1 MCMLCLFLYMRRQM
15 RCHMFIDRARI
26 FVQSGKGGDG
36 MSSFRRE
43 KFVPKG
49 GPDGGDGGR
58 GGNVILV
65 ADRNVNT
72 LVDFRFRRLFKAK
85 PGGKGAGA
93 NCFGRDAEDLRITV
107 PVGTVV
113 KDEETD
119 TVIADLNHDGQEAVV
134 ARGGRGGRGNW
145 HFRSSANRVPTF
157 AEKGEPSQERWLRLE
172 LKVLAD
178 VGLLGYP
185 SVGKSS
191 ILRKVSAAQP
201 EVAAYHF
208 TTLNPILGVVNLPDH
223 RSFVMADIPGLIE
236 GASEGVGLG
245 HDFLRH
251 VERTKILIH
260 VLDVSGMEGR
270 DPVEDYE
277 KINLE
282 LQKYSARLARKKQ
295 VVAANK
301 MDLLE
306 EDSDKLERLVDYM
319 AQQGVE
325 VYPICA
331 VTGEGMDKLLERVW
345 VLLEEYVEEA
355 EENAEEV
362 VYKAVRKQDFEVK
375 REGNAFVLTGSRI
388 ENLVAMTN
396 FDDDQSLR
404 RFQRIWRYME
414 LDKLLKEHGVQEGN
428 TVRIGE
434 MEFEYHT

>member
-1 MCMLCLFLYMRRQM
+1 
-15 RCHMFIDRARI
+15 MFIDRARI

-36 MSSFRRE
+36 MSSFRHE
-43 KFVPKG
+43 KFVPQG
-49 GPDGGDGGR
+49 GPNGGDGGQ
-58 GGNVILV
+58 GGNVVLV

-85 PGGKGAGA
+85 PGGKGEGS
-93 NCFGRDAEDLRITV
+93 NKYGRNAEDLLITV
-107 PVGTVV
+107 PLGTIV
-113 KDEETD
+113 KDEETGQ
-119 TVIADLNHDGQEAVV
+119 VMADLSRDGQRAIV
-134 ARGGRGGRGNW
+134 AKGGRGGRGNW
-145 HFRSSANRVPTF
+145 HFRTSANRTPTF
-157 AEKGEPSQERWLRLE
+157 AERGEPGEERWLRLE

-223 RSFVMADIPGLIE
+223 RSFVMADIPGLID

-251 VERTKILIH
+251 IERTKILIH
-260 VLDVSGMEGR
+260 VVDVSGIEGR
-270 DPVEDYE
+270 DPIEDYE
-277 KINLE
+277 KINAE
-282 LQKYSARLARKKQ
+282 LAKYSEKLARKRQ

-301 MDLLE
+301 IDLLG
-306 EDSDKLERLVDYM
+306 DSDNLERLMDYM
-319 AQQGVE
+319 TAHGVE

-331 VTGEGMDKLLERVW
+331 MTGEGMDKLLERVW
-345 VLLEEYVEEA
+345 TMLEEYVEEPD
-355 EENAEEV
+355 ETTEEV
-362 VYKAVRKQDFEVK
+362 VYKAQNKPDFEVK
-375 REGNAFVLTGSRI
+375 RDDDGAFVITGARI

-414 LDKLLKEHGVQEGN
+414 LDKLLQEHGIQDGN
-428 TVRIGE
+428 TVRIYS
-434 MEFEYHT
+434 MEFEYHK

>member
-1 MCMLCLFLYMRRQM
+1 
-15 RCHMFIDRARI
+15 MFIDRARI

-36 MSSFRRE
+36 MSSFRHE

-49 GPDGGDGGR
+49 GPNGGDGGQ
-58 GGNVILV
+58 GGNVVLV

-85 PGGKGAGA
+85 PGGKGEGS
-93 NCFGRDAEDLRITV
+93 NKYGRNAEDLLITV
-107 PVGTVV
+107 PLGTIV
-113 KDEETD
+113 KDEETGQ
-119 TVIADLNHDGQEAVV
+119 VIADLSRDGQRAIV
-134 ARGGRGGRGNW
+134 AKGGRGGRGNW
-145 HFRSSANRVPTF
+145 HFRTSANRTPTF
-157 AEKGEPSQERWLRLE
+157 AERGEPGEERWLRLE

-223 RSFVMADIPGLIE
+223 RSFVMADIPGLID

-251 VERTKILIH
+251 IERTKILIH
-260 VLDVSGMEGR
+260 VVDVSGIEGR
-270 DPVEDYE
+270 DPIEDYE
-277 KINLE
+277 KINAE
-282 LQKYSARLARKKQ
+282 LAKYSEKLARKRQ

-301 MDLLE
+301 IDLLG
-306 EDSDKLERLVDYM
+306 DSDNLERLMDYM
-319 AQQGVE
+319 TAHGVE
-325 VYPICA
+325 VYPSCA
-331 VTGEGMDKLLERVW
+331 MTGEGMDKLLERVW
-345 VLLEEYVEEA
+345 TMLEEYVEEPD
-355 EENAEEV
+355 ETTEEV
-362 VYKAVRKQDFEVK
+362 VYKAQNKPDFEVK
-375 REGNAFVLTGSRI
+375 RDDDGAFVITGARI

-414 LDKLLKEHGVQEGN
+414 LDKLLQEHGIQDGN
-428 TVRIGE
+428 TVRIYS
-434 MEFEYHT
+434 MEFEYHK

>member
-1 MCMLCLFLYMRRQM
+1 
-15 RCHMFIDRARI
+15 MFIDRARI

-36 MSSFRRE
+36 MSSFRHE

-49 GPDGGDGGR
+49 GPNGGDGGQ
-58 GGNVILV
+58 GGNVVLV

-85 PGGKGAGA
+85 PGGKGEGS
-93 NCFGRDAEDLRITV
+93 NKYGRNAEDLVITV
-107 PVGTVV
+107 PLGTIV
-113 KDEETD
+113 KDEETGQ
-119 TVIADLNHDGQEAVV
+119 VMADLSRDGQRAIV
-134 ARGGRGGRGNW
+134 AKGGRGGRGNW
-145 HFRSSANRVPTF
+145 HFRTSANRTPTF
-157 AEKGEPSQERWLRLE
+157 AERGEPGEERWLRLE

-223 RSFVMADIPGLIE
+223 RSFVMADIPGLID

-251 VERTKILIH
+251 IERTKILIH
-260 VLDVSGMEGR
+260 VIDVSGIEGR
-270 DPVEDYE
+270 DPIEDYE
-277 KINLE
+277 KINAE
-282 LQKYSARLARKKQ
+282 LAKYSEKLSRKQ
-295 VVAANK
+295 QIVAANK
-301 MDLLE
+301 IDLLG
-306 EDSDKLERLVDYM
+306 DSDNLERLMDYM
-319 AQQGVE
+319 AAHGVE

-331 VTGEGMDKLLERVW
+331 MTGEGMDKFLERVW
-345 VLLEEYVEEA
+345 TMLEEYVEEPD
-355 EENAEEV
+355 ETTEEV
-362 VYKAVRKQDFEVK
+362 VYKAQNKPDFEVK
-375 REGNAFVLTGSRI
+375 RDDDGAFVITGARI

-414 LDKLLKEHGVQEGN
+414 LDKLLQEHGIQDGN
-428 TVRIGE
+428 TVRIYS
-434 MEFEYHT
+434 MEFEYHK

>member
-1 MCMLCLFLYMRRQM
+1 
-15 RCHMFIDRARI
+15 MFIDRARI

-36 MSSFRRE
+36 MSSFRHE

-49 GPDGGDGGR
+49 GPNGGDGGQ
-58 GGNVILV
+58 GGNVVLV

-85 PGGKGAGA
+85 PGGKGEGS
-93 NCFGRDAEDLRITV
+93 NKYGRNAEDLLITV
-107 PVGTVV
+107 PLGTIV
-113 KDEETD
+113 KDEETGQ
-119 TVIADLNHDGQEAVV
+119 VIADLSRDGQRAIV
-134 ARGGRGGRGNW
+134 AKGGRGGRGNW
-145 HFRSSANRVPTF
+145 HFRTSANRTPTF
-157 AEKGEPSQERWLRLE
+157 AERGEPGEERWLRLE

-223 RSFVMADIPGLIE
+223 RSFVMADIPGLID

-251 VERTKILIH
+251 IERTKILIH
-260 VLDVSGMEGR
+260 VVDVSGIEGR
-270 DPVEDYE
+270 DPIEDYE
-277 KINLE
+277 KINAE
-282 LQKYSARLARKKQ
+282 LAKYSEKLARKRQ

-301 MDLLE
+301 IDLLG
-306 EDSDKLERLVDYM
+306 DSDNLERLMDYM
-319 AQQGVE
+319 TAHGVE

-331 VTGEGMDKLLERVW
+331 MTGEGMDKLLERVW
-345 VLLEEYVEEA
+345 TMLEEYVEEPD
-355 EENAEEV
+355 ETTEEV
-362 VYKAVRKQDFEVK
+362 VYKAQNKPDFEVK
-375 REGNAFVLTGSRI
+375 RDDDGAFVITGARI

-414 LDKLLKEHGVQEGN
+414 LDKLLQEHGIQDGN
-428 TVRIGE
+428 TVRIYS
-434 MEFEYHT
+434 MEFEYHK

>member
-1 MCMLCLFLYMRRQM
+1 
-15 RCHMFIDRARI
+15 MFIDRARI

-49 GPDGGDGGR
+49 GPDGGDGGH
-58 GGNVILV
+58 GGNVVLV

-85 PGGKGAGA
+85 PGGKGQGA
-93 NCFGRDAEDLRITV
+93 NCYGRNAEDLLITV
-107 PVGTVV
+107 PLGTIV
-113 KDEETD
+113 KDEESGQI
-119 TVIADLNHDGQEAVV
+119 IADLSHDGQQAVV
-134 ARGGRGGRGNW
+134 AKGGRGGRGNW
-145 HFRSSANRVPTF
+145 HFRSSSNRTPTF
-157 AEKGEPSQERWLRLE
+157 AERGEPGEERWLRLE

-178 VGLLGYP
+178 IGLLGYP

-208 TTLNPILGVVNLPDH
+208 TTLNPILGVVDLSDH

-251 VERTKILIH
+251 IERTKILVH

-270 DPVEDYE
+270 DPIEDYE
-277 KINLE
+277 KINEE
-282 LQKYSARLARKKQ
+282 LRKYSEKLSRKKQ
-295 VVAANK
+295 IIAANK
-301 MDLLE
+301 IDMLG
-306 EDSDKLERLVDYM
+306 DSDNLERLNAYM
-319 AQQGVE
+319 DERGQE

-331 VTGEGMDKLLERVW
+331 MTGEGLEVLLERLW
-345 VLLEEYVEEA
+345 DLLETYVEEP
-355 EENAEEV
+355 EEIAEEV
-362 VYKAVRKQDFEVK
+362 VYKAQDKPDFEVK
-375 REGNAFVLTGSRI
+375 RADDGAFVITGPRI

-414 LDKLLKEHGVQEGN
+414 LDKLLKEKGIHDGN
-428 TVRIGE
+428 TVRICE
-434 MEFEYHT
+434 MEFEYHE

>member
-1 MCMLCLFLYMRRQM
+1 
-15 RCHMFIDRARI
+15 MFIDRARI

-36 MSSFRRE
+36 MSSFRHE

-49 GPDGGDGGR
+49 GPNGGDGGQ
-58 GGNVILV
+58 GGNVVLV

-85 PGGKGAGA
+85 PGGKGEGS
-93 NCFGRDAEDLRITV
+93 NKYGRNAEDLVITV
-107 PVGTVV
+107 PLGTIV
-113 KDEETD
+113 KDEETGQ
-119 TVIADLNHDGQEAVV
+119 VMADLSRDGQRAIV
-134 ARGGRGGRGNW
+134 AKGGRGGRGNW
-145 HFRSSANRVPTF
+145 HFRTSANRTPTF
-157 AEKGEPSQERWLRLE
+157 AERGEPGEERWLRLE

-208 TTLNPILGVVNLPDH
+208 TTLNPILGVVNLLDH
-223 RSFVMADIPGLIE
+223 RSFVMADIPGLID

-251 VERTKILIH
+251 IERTKILIH
-260 VLDVSGMEGR
+260 VIDVSGIEGR
-270 DPVEDYE
+270 DPIEDYE
-277 KINLE
+277 KINAE
-282 LQKYSARLARKKQ
+282 LAKYSEKLSRKQ
-295 VVAANK
+295 QIVAANK
-301 MDLLE
+301 IDLLG
-306 EDSDKLERLVDYM
+306 DSDNLERLMDYM
-319 AQQGVE
+319 AAHGVE

-331 VTGEGMDKLLERVW
+331 MTGEGMDKLLERVW
-345 VLLEEYVEEA
+345 TMLEEYVEEPD
-355 EENAEEV
+355 ETTEEV
-362 VYKAVRKQDFEVK
+362 VYKAQNKPDFEVK
-375 REGNAFVLTGSRI
+375 RDDDGAFVITGARI

-414 LDKLLKEHGVQEGN
+414 LDKLLQEHGIQDGN
-428 TVRIGE
+428 TVRIYS
-434 MEFEYHT
+434 MEFEYHK

>member
-1 MCMLCLFLYMRRQM
+1 
-15 RCHMFIDRARI
+15 MFIDRARI

-36 MSSFRRE
+36 MSSFRHE

-49 GPDGGDGGR
+49 GPNGGDGGQ
-58 GGNVILV
+58 GGNVVLV

-85 PGGKGAGA
+85 PGGKGEGS
-93 NCFGRDAEDLRITV
+93 NKYGRNAEDLVITV
-107 PVGTVV
+107 PLGTIV
-113 KDEETD
+113 KDEETGQ
-119 TVIADLNHDGQEAVV
+119 VMADLSRDGQRAIV
-134 ARGGRGGRGNW
+134 AKGGRGGRGNW
-145 HFRSSANRVPTF
+145 HFRTSANRTPTF
-157 AEKGEPSQERWLRLE
+157 AERGEPGEERWLRLE

-191 ILRKVSAAQP
+191 ILRKVSAGQP

-223 RSFVMADIPGLIE
+223 RSFVMADIPGLID

-251 VERTKILIH
+251 IERTKILIH
-260 VLDVSGMEGR
+260 VIDVSGIEGR
-270 DPVEDYE
+270 DPIEDYE
-277 KINLE
+277 KINAE
-282 LQKYSARLARKKQ
+282 LAKYSEKLSRKQ
-295 VVAANK
+295 QIVAANK
-301 MDLLE
+301 IDLLG
-306 EDSDKLERLVDYM
+306 DSDNLERLMDYM
-319 AQQGVE
+319 AAHGVE

-331 VTGEGMDKLLERVW
+331 MTGEGMDKLLERVW
-345 VLLEEYVEEA
+345 TMLEEYVEEPD
-355 EENAEEV
+355 ETTEEV
-362 VYKAVRKQDFEVK
+362 VYKAQNKPDFEVK
-375 REGNAFVLTGSRI
+375 RDDDGAFVITGARI

-414 LDKLLKEHGVQEGN
+414 LDKLLQEHGIQDGN
-428 TVRIGE
+428 TVRIYS
-434 MEFEYHT
+434 MEFEYHK

>member
-1 MCMLCLFLYMRRQM
+1 
-15 RCHMFIDRARI
+15 MFIDRARI

-49 GPDGGDGGR
+49 GPDGGDGGH
-58 GGNVILV
+58 GGNVVLV

-85 PGGKGAGA
+85 PGGKGQGA
-93 NCFGRDAEDLRITV
+93 NCYGRNAEDLLITV
-107 PVGTVV
+107 PLGTIV
-113 KDEETD
+113 KDEESGQI
-119 TVIADLNHDGQEAVV
+119 IADLSHDGQQAVV
-134 ARGGRGGRGNW
+134 AKGGRGGRGNW
-145 HFRSSANRVPTF
+145 HFRSSSNRTPTF
-157 AEKGEPSQERWLRLE
+157 AERGEPGEERWLRLE

-178 VGLLGYP
+178 IGLLGYP

-208 TTLNPILGVVNLPDH
+208 TTLNPILGVVDLSDH

-251 VERTKILIH
+251 IERTKILVH

-270 DPVEDYE
+270 DPIEDYE
-277 KINLE
+277 KINEE
-282 LQKYSARLARKKQ
+282 LRKYSEKLSRKKQ
-295 VVAANK
+295 IIAANK
-301 MDLLE
+301 IDMLG
-306 EDSDKLERLVDYM
+306 DSDNLERLKAYM
-319 AQQGVE
+319 DERGQE

-331 VTGEGMDKLLERVW
+331 MTGEGLELLLERLW
-345 VLLEEYVEEA
+345 DLLETYVEEP
-355 EENAEEV
+355 EEIAEEV
-362 VYKAVRKQDFEVK
+362 VYKAQDKPDFEVK
-375 REGNAFVLTGSRI
+375 RADDGAFVITGPRI

-414 LDKLLKEHGVQEGN
+414 LDKLLKEKGICDGN
-428 TVRIGE
+428 TVRICE
-434 MEFEYHT
+434 MEFEYHE

>member
-1 MCMLCLFLYMRRQM
+1 
-15 RCHMFIDRARI
+15 MFIDRARI

-36 MSSFRRE
+36 MSSFRHE

-49 GPDGGDGGR
+49 GPNGGDGGQ
-58 GGNVILV
+58 GGNVVLV

-85 PGGKGAGA
+85 PGGKGEGS
-93 NCFGRDAEDLRITV
+93 NKYGRNAEDLVITV
-107 PVGTVV
+107 PLGTIV
-113 KDEETD
+113 KDEETGQ
-119 TVIADLNHDGQEAVV
+119 VMADLSRDGQRAIV
-134 ARGGRGGRGNW
+134 AKGGRGGRGNW
-145 HFRSSANRVPTF
+145 HFRTSANRTPTF
-157 AEKGEPSQERWLRLE
+157 AERGEPGEERWLRLE

-223 RSFVMADIPGLIE
+223 RSFVMADIPGLID

-251 VERTKILIH
+251 IERTKILIH
-260 VLDVSGMEGR
+260 VIDVSGIEGR
-270 DPVEDYE
+270 DPIEDYE
-277 KINLE
+277 KINAE
-282 LQKYSARLARKKQ
+282 LAKYSEKLSRKQ
-295 VVAANK
+295 QIVAANK
-301 MDLLE
+301 IDLLG
-306 EDSDKLERLVDYM
+306 DSDNLERLMDYM
-319 AQQGVE
+319 AAHGIE

-331 VTGEGMDKLLERVW
+331 MTGEGMDKLLERVW
-345 VLLEEYVEEA
+345 TMLEEYVEEPD
-355 EENAEEV
+355 ETTEEV
-362 VYKAVRKQDFEVK
+362 VYKAQNKPDFEVK
-375 REGNAFVLTGSRI
+375 RDDDGAFVITGARI

-414 LDKLLKEHGVQEGN
+414 LDKLLQEHGIQDGN
-428 TVRIGE
+428 TVRIYS
-434 MEFEYHT
+434 MEFEYHK

>member
-1 MCMLCLFLYMRRQM
+1 
-15 RCHMFIDRARI
+15 MFIDRARI

-36 MSSFRRE
+36 MSSFRHE

-49 GPDGGDGGR
+49 GPNGGDGGQ
-58 GGNVILV
+58 GGNVVLV

-85 PGGKGAGA
+85 PGGKGEGS
-93 NCFGRDAEDLRITV
+93 NKYGRNAEDLVITV
-107 PVGTVV
+107 PLGTIV
-113 KDEETD
+113 KDEETGQ
-119 TVIADLNHDGQEAVV
+119 VMADLSRDGQRAIV
-134 ARGGRGGRGNW
+134 AKGGRGGRGNW
-145 HFRSSANRVPTF
+145 HFRTSANRTPTF
-157 AEKGEPSQERWLRLE
+157 AERGEPGEERWLRLE

-208 TTLNPILGVVNLPDH
+208 TTINPILCVVNLPDH
-223 RSFVMADIPGLIE
+223 RSFVMADIPGLID

-251 VERTKILIH
+251 IERTKILIH
-260 VLDVSGMEGR
+260 VIDVSGIEGR
-270 DPVEDYE
+270 DPIEDYE
-277 KINLE
+277 KINAE
-282 LQKYSARLARKKQ
+282 LAKYSEKLSRKQ
-295 VVAANK
+295 QIVAANK
-301 MDLLE
+301 IDLLG
-306 EDSDKLERLVDYM
+306 DSDNLERLMDYM
-319 AQQGVE
+319 AAHGVE

-331 VTGEGMDKLLERVW
+331 MTGEGMDKLLERVW
-345 VLLEEYVEEA
+345 TMLEEYVEEPD
-355 EENAEEV
+355 ETTEEV
-362 VYKAVRKQDFEVK
+362 VYKAQNKPDFEVK
-375 REGNAFVLTGSRI
+375 RDDGAFVITGARI

-414 LDKLLKEHGVQEGN
+414 LDKLLQEHGIQDGN
-428 TVRIGE
+428 TVRIYS
-434 MEFEYHT
+434 MEFEYHK

>member
-1 MCMLCLFLYMRRQM
+1 
-15 RCHMFIDRARI
+15 MFIDRARI

-36 MSSFRRE
+36 MSSFRHE

-49 GPDGGDGGR
+49 GPNGGDGGQ
-58 GGNVILV
+58 GGNVVLV

-85 PGGKGAGA
+85 PGGKGEGS
-93 NCFGRDAEDLRITV
+93 NKYGRNAEDLLITV
-107 PVGTVV
+107 PLGTIV
-113 KDEETD
+113 KDEETGQ
-119 TVIADLNHDGQEAVV
+119 VMADLSRDGQRAIV
-134 ARGGRGGRGNW
+134 AKGGRGGRGNW
-145 HFRSSANRVPTF
+145 HFRTSANRTPTF
-157 AEKGEPSQERWLRLE
+157 AERGEPGEERWLRLE

-223 RSFVMADIPGLIE
+223 RSFVMADIPGLID

-251 VERTKILIH
+251 IERTKILIH
-260 VLDVSGMEGR
+260 VVDVSGIEGR
-270 DPVEDYE
+270 DPIEDYE
-277 KINLE
+277 KINAE
-282 LQKYSARLARKKQ
+282 LAKYSEKLARKRQ

-301 MDLLE
+301 IDLLG
-306 EDSDKLERLVDYM
+306 DSDNLERLMDYM
-319 AQQGVE
+319 TAHGVE

-331 VTGEGMDKLLERVW
+331 MTGEGMDKLLERVW
-345 VLLEEYVEEA
+345 TMLEEYVEEPDETT
-355 EENAEEV
+355 EEI
-362 VYKAVRKQDFEVK
+362 VYKAQNKPDFEVK
-375 REGNAFVLTGSRI
+375 RDDDGAFVITGARI

-414 LDKLLKEHGVQEGN
+414 LDKLLQEHGIQDGN
-428 TVRIGE
+428 TVRIYS
-434 MEFEYHT
+434 MEFEYHK

>member
-1 MCMLCLFLYMRRQM
+1 
-15 RCHMFIDRARI
+15 MFIDRARI

-36 MSSFRRE
+36 MSSFRHE

-49 GPDGGDGGR
+49 GPNGGDGGQ
-58 GGNVILV
+58 GGNVVLV

-85 PGGKGAGA
+85 PGGKGEGS
-93 NCFGRDAEDLRITV
+93 NKYGRNAEDLVITV
-107 PVGTVV
+107 PLGTIV
-113 KDEETD
+113 KDEETGQ
-119 TVIADLNHDGQEAVV
+119 VMADLSRDGQRAIV
-134 ARGGRGGRGNW
+134 AKGGRGGRGNW
-145 HFRSSANRVPTF
+145 HFRTSANRTPTF
-157 AEKGEPSQERWLRLE
+157 AERGEPGEERWLRLE

-223 RSFVMADIPGLIE
+223 RSFVMADIPGLID

-260 VLDVSGMEGR
+260 VIDVSGIEGR
-270 DPVEDYE
+270 DPIEDYE
-277 KINLE
+277 KINAE
-282 LQKYSARLARKKQ
+282 LAKYSEKLSRKQ
-295 VVAANK
+295 QIVAANK
-301 MDLLE
+301 IDLLG
-306 EDSDKLERLVDYM
+306 DSDNLERLMDYM
-319 AQQGVE
+319 AAHGVE

-331 VTGEGMDKLLERVW
+331 MTGEGMDKLLERVW
-345 VLLEEYVEEA
+345 TMLEEYVEEPD
-355 EENAEEV
+355 ETTEEV
-362 VYKAVRKQDFEVK
+362 VYKAQNKPDFEVK
-375 REGNAFVLTGSRI
+375 RDDDGAFVITGARI

-414 LDKLLKEHGVQEGN
+414 LDKLLQEHGIQDGN
-428 TVRIGE
+428 TVRIYS
-434 MEFEYHT
+434 MEFEYHK

>member
-1 MCMLCLFLYMRRQM
+1 
-15 RCHMFIDRARI
+15 MFIDRARI

-36 MSSFRRE
+36 MSSFRHE

-49 GPDGGDGGR
+49 GPNGGDGGQ
-58 GGNVILV
+58 GGNVVLV

-85 PGGKGAGA
+85 PGGKGEGS
-93 NCFGRDAEDLRITV
+93 NKYGRNAEDLVITV
-107 PVGTVV
+107 PLGTIV
-113 KDEETD
+113 KDEETGQ
-119 TVIADLNHDGQEAVV
+119 VMADLSRDGQRAIV
-134 ARGGRGGRGNW
+134 AKGGRGGRGNW
-145 HFRSSANRVPTF
+145 HFRTSANRTPTF
-157 AEKGEPSQERWLRLE
+157 AERGEPGEERWLRLE

-223 RSFVMADIPGLIE
+223 RSFVMADIPGLID

-251 VERTKILIH
+251 IERTKILIH
-260 VLDVSGMEGR
+260 VIDVSGIEGR
-270 DPVEDYE
+270 DPIEDYE
-277 KINLE
+277 KINAE
-282 LQKYSARLARKKQ
+282 LAKYSEKLSHKQ
-295 VVAANK
+295 QIVAANK
-301 MDLLE
+301 IDLLG
-306 EDSDKLERLVDYM
+306 DSDNLERLMDYM
-319 AQQGVE
+319 AAHGVE

-331 VTGEGMDKLLERVW
+331 MTGEGMDKLLERVW
-345 VLLEEYVEEA
+345 TMLEEYVEEPD
-355 EENAEEV
+355 ETTEEV
-362 VYKAVRKQDFEVK
+362 VYKAQNKPDFEVK
-375 REGNAFVLTGSRI
+375 RDDDGAFVITGARI

-414 LDKLLKEHGVQEGN
+414 LDKLLQEHGIQDGN
-428 TVRIGE
+428 TVRIYS
-434 MEFEYHT
+434 MEFEYHK

>member
-1 MCMLCLFLYMRRQM
+1 
-15 RCHMFIDRARI
+15 MFIDRARI

-36 MSSFRRE
+36 MSSFRHE

-49 GPDGGDGGR
+49 GPNGGDGGQ
-58 GGNVILV
+58 GGNVVLV

-85 PGGKGAGA
+85 PGGKGEGS
-93 NCFGRDAEDLRITV
+93 NKYGRNAEDLVITV
-107 PVGTVV
+107 PLGTIV
-113 KDEETD
+113 KDEETGQ
-119 TVIADLNHDGQEAVV
+119 VMADLSRDGQRAIV
-134 ARGGRGGRGNW
+134 AKGGRGGRGNW
-145 HFRSSANRVPTF
+145 HFRTSANRTPTF
-157 AEKGEPSQERWLRLE
+157 AERGEPGEERWLRLE

-208 TTLNPILGVVNLPDH
+208 TTINPILGVVNLPDH
-223 RSFVMADIPGLIE
+223 RSFVMADIPGLID

-251 VERTKILIH
+251 IERTKILIH
-260 VLDVSGMEGR
+260 VIDVSGIEGR
-270 DPVEDYE
+270 DPIEDYE
-277 KINLE
+277 KINAE
-282 LQKYSARLARKKQ
+282 LAKYSEKLSRKQ
-295 VVAANK
+295 QIVAANK
-301 MDLLE
+301 IDLLG
-306 EDSDKLERLVDYM
+306 DSDNLERLMDYM
-319 AQQGVE
+319 AAHGVE

-331 VTGEGMDKLLERVW
+331 MTGEGMDKLLERVW
-345 VLLEEYVEEA
+345 TMLEEYVEEPD
-355 EENAEEV
+355 ETTEEV
-362 VYKAVRKQDFEVK
+362 VYKAQNKPDFEVK
-375 REGNAFVLTGSRI
+375 RDDDGAFVITGARI

-414 LDKLLKEHGVQEGN
+414 LDKLLQEHGIQDGN
-428 TVRIGE
+428 TVRIYS
-434 MEFEYHT
+434 MEFEYHK

>member
-1 MCMLCLFLYMRRQM
+1 
-15 RCHMFIDRARI
+15 MFIDRARI

-36 MSSFRRE
+36 MSSFRHE

-49 GPDGGDGGR
+49 GPNGGDGGQ
-58 GGNVILV
+58 GGNVVLV

-85 PGGKGAGA
+85 PGGKGEGS
-93 NCFGRDAEDLRITV
+93 NKYGRNAEDLVITV
-107 PVGTVV
+107 PLGTIV
-113 KDEETD
+113 KDEETGQ
-119 TVIADLNHDGQEAVV
+119 VMADLSRDGQRAIV
-134 ARGGRGGRGNW
+134 AKGGRGGRGNW
-145 HFRSSANRVPTF
+145 HFRTSANRTPTF
-157 AEKGEPSQERWLRLE
+157 AERGEPGEERWLRLE

-223 RSFVMADIPGLIE
+223 RSFVMADIPGLID

-251 VERTKILIH
+251 IERTKILIH
-260 VLDVSGMEGR
+260 VIDVSGIEGR
-270 DPVEDYE
+270 DPIEDYE
-277 KINLE
+277 KINAE
-282 LQKYSARLARKKQ
+282 LAKYSEKLSRKQ
-295 VVAANK
+295 QIVAANK
-301 MDLLE
+301 IDLLG
-306 EDSDKLERLVDYM
+306 DSDNLERLMDYM
-319 AQQGVE
+319 AAHGVE

-331 VTGEGMDKLLERVW
+331 MTGEGMDKLLERVW
-345 VLLEEYVEEA
+345 TMLEEYVEEPD
-355 EENAEEV
+355 ETTEEV
-362 VYKAVRKQDFEVK
+362 VYKAQNKPDFEVK
-375 REGNAFVLTGSRI
+375 RDDDGAFVITGARI

-414 LDKLLKEHGVQEGN
+414 LDKLLQEHGIQEGN
-428 TVRIGE
+428 TVRIYS
-434 MEFEYHT
+434 MEFEYHK

>member
-1 MCMLCLFLYMRRQM
+1 
-15 RCHMFIDRARI
+15 MFIDRARI

-36 MSSFRRE
+36 MSSFRHE

-49 GPDGGDGGR
+49 GPNGGDGGQ
-58 GGNVILV
+58 GGNVVLV

-85 PGGKGAGA
+85 PGGKGEGS
-93 NCFGRDAEDLRITV
+93 NKYGRNAEDLLITV
-107 PVGTVV
+107 PLGTIV
-113 KDEETD
+113 KDEESGQ
-119 TVIADLNHDGQEAVV
+119 IMADLSRDGQQAIV
-134 ARGGRGGRGNW
+134 AKGGRGGRGNW
-145 HFRSSANRVPTF
+145 HFRTSANRTPTF
-157 AEKGEPSQERWLRLE
+157 AERGEPGEERWLRLE

-208 TTLNPILGVVNLPDH
+208 TTLNPILGVVDLPDH
-223 RSFVMADIPGLIE
+223 RSFVMADIPGLID

-251 VERTKILIH
+251 IERTKILIH

-270 DPVEDYE
+270 DPIDDYE
-277 KINLE
+277 KINAE
-282 LQKYSARLARKKQ
+282 LAKYSEKLSRKLQ
-295 VVAANK
+295 IVAANK
-301 MDLLE
+301 IDLLTD
-306 EDSDKLERLVDYM
+306 DSDNLERLMDYM
-319 AQQGVE
+319 AAKGIK

-331 VTGEGMDKLLERVW
+331 VSGDGMDKLLERVW
-345 VLLEEYVEEA
+345 TLLEEYVEEA
-355 EENAEEV
+355 DETTEEV
-362 VYKAVRKQDFEVK
+362 VYKAENKPDFEVT
-375 REGNAFVLTGSRI
+375 RDTDGAFVITGARI

-414 LDKLLKEHGVQEGN
+414 LDKLLQEHGIQDGN
-428 TVRIGE
+428 TVRIYA
-434 MEFEYHT
+434 MEFEYHK

>member
-1 MCMLCLFLYMRRQM
+1 
-15 RCHMFIDRARI
+15 MFIDRARI

-36 MSSFRRE
+36 MSSFRHE

-49 GPDGGDGGR
+49 GPNGGDGGQ
-58 GGNVILV
+58 GGNVVLV

-85 PGGKGAGA
+85 PGGKGEGS
-93 NCFGRDAEDLRITV
+93 NKYGRNAEDLLITV
-107 PVGTVV
+107 PLGTIV
-113 KDEETD
+113 KDEETGQ
-119 TVIADLNHDGQEAVV
+119 VIADLSRDGQRAIV
-134 ARGGRGGRGNW
+134 AKGGRGGRGNW
-145 HFRSSANRVPTF
+145 HFRTSANRTPTF
-157 AEKGEPSQERWLRLE
+157 AERGEPGEERWLRLE

-191 ILRKVSAAQP
+191 ILRRVSAAQP

-223 RSFVMADIPGLIE
+223 RSFVMADIPGLID

-251 VERTKILIH
+251 IERTKILIH
-260 VLDVSGMEGR
+260 VVDVSGIEGR
-270 DPVEDYE
+270 DPIEDYE
-277 KINLE
+277 KINAE
-282 LQKYSARLARKKQ
+282 LAKYSEKLARKRQ

-301 MDLLE
+301 IDLLG
-306 EDSDKLERLVDYM
+306 DSDNLERLMDYM
-319 AQQGVE
+319 TAHGVE

-331 VTGEGMDKLLERVW
+331 MTGEGMDKLLERVW
-345 VLLEEYVEEA
+345 TMLEEYVEEPD
-355 EENAEEV
+355 ETTEEV
-362 VYKAVRKQDFEVK
+362 VYKAQNKPDFEVK
-375 REGNAFVLTGSRI
+375 RDDDGAFVITGARI

-414 LDKLLKEHGVQEGN
+414 LDKLLQEHGIQDGN
-428 TVRIGE
+428 TVRIYS
-434 MEFEYHT
+434 MEFEYHK

>member
-1 MCMLCLFLYMRRQM
+1 
-15 RCHMFIDRARI
+15 MFIDRARI

-36 MSSFRRE
+36 MSSFRHE

-49 GPDGGDGGR
+49 GPNGGDGGQ
-58 GGNVILV
+58 GGNVVLV
-65 ADRNVNT
+65 ADRNVYT

-85 PGGKGAGA
+85 PGGKGEGS
-93 NCFGRDAEDLRITV
+93 NKYGRNAEDLVITV
-107 PVGTVV
+107 PLGTIV
-113 KDEETD
+113 KDEETGQ
-119 TVIADLNHDGQEAVV
+119 VMADLSRDGQRAIV
-134 ARGGRGGRGNW
+134 AKGGRGGRGNW
-145 HFRSSANRVPTF
+145 HFRTSANRTPTF
-157 AEKGEPSQERWLRLE
+157 AERGEPGEERWLRLE

-223 RSFVMADIPGLIE
+223 RSFVMADIPGLID

-251 VERTKILIH
+251 IERTKILIH
-260 VLDVSGMEGR
+260 VIDVSGIEGR
-270 DPVEDYE
+270 DPIEDYE
-277 KINLE
+277 KINAE
-282 LQKYSARLARKKQ
+282 LAKYSEKLSRKQ
-295 VVAANK
+295 QIVAANK
-301 MDLLE
+301 IDLLG
-306 EDSDKLERLVDYM
+306 DSDNLERLMDYM
-319 AQQGVE
+319 AAHGVE

-331 VTGEGMDKLLERVW
+331 MTGEGMDKLLERVW
-345 VLLEEYVEEA
+345 TMLEEYVEEPD
-355 EENAEEV
+355 ETTEEV
-362 VYKAVRKQDFEVK
+362 VYKAQNKPDFEVK
-375 REGNAFVLTGSRI
+375 RDDDGAFVITGARI

-414 LDKLLKEHGVQEGN
+414 LDKLLQEHGIQDGN
-428 TVRIGE
+428 TVRIYS
-434 MEFEYHT
+434 MEFEYHK

>member
-1 MCMLCLFLYMRRQM
+1 
-15 RCHMFIDRARI
+15 MFIDRARI

-36 MSSFRRE
+36 MSSFRHE

-49 GPDGGDGGR
+49 GPNGGDGGQ
-58 GGNVILV
+58 GGNVVLV

-85 PGGKGAGA
+85 PGGKGEGS
-93 NCFGRDAEDLRITV
+93 NKYGRNAEDLLITV
-107 PVGTVV
+107 PLGTIV
-113 KDEETD
+113 KDEETGQ
-119 TVIADLNHDGQEAVV
+119 VMADLSRDGQRAIV
-134 ARGGRGGRGNW
+134 AKGGRGGRGNW
-145 HFRSSANRVPTF
+145 HFRTSANRTPTF
-157 AEKGEPSQERWLRLE
+157 AERGEPGEERWLRLE

-223 RSFVMADIPGLIE
+223 RSFVMADIPGLID

-251 VERTKILIH
+251 IERTKILIH
-260 VLDVSGMEGR
+260 VVDVSGIEGR
-270 DPVEDYE
+270 DPIVDYE
-277 KINLE
+277 KINAE
-282 LQKYSARLARKKQ
+282 LAKYSEKLARKRQ

-301 MDLLE
+301 IDLLG
-306 EDSDKLERLVDYM
+306 DSDNLERLMDYM
-319 AQQGVE
+319 TAHGVE

-331 VTGEGMDKLLERVW
+331 MTGEGMDKLLERVW
-345 VLLEEYVEEA
+345 TMLEEYVEEPD
-355 EENAEEV
+355 ETTEEV
-362 VYKAVRKQDFEVK
+362 VYKAQNKPDFEVK
-375 REGNAFVLTGSRI
+375 RDDDGAFVITGARI

-414 LDKLLKEHGVQEGN
+414 LDKLLQEHGIQDGN
-428 TVRIGE
+428 TVRIYS
-434 MEFEYHT
+434 MEFEYHK

>member
-1 MCMLCLFLYMRRQM
+1 
-15 RCHMFIDRARI
+15 MFIDRARI

-49 GPDGGDGGR
+49 GPDGGDGGH
-58 GGNVILV
+58 GGNVVLV

-85 PGGKGAGA
+85 PGGKGQGA
-93 NCFGRDAEDLRITV
+93 NCYGRNAEDLLITV
-107 PVGTVV
+107 PLGTIV
-113 KDEETD
+113 KDEESGQI
-119 TVIADLNHDGQEAVV
+119 IADLSHDGQQAVV
-134 ARGGRGGRGNW
+134 AKGGRGGRGNW
-145 HFRSSANRVPTF
+145 HFRSSSNRTPTF
-157 AEKGEPSQERWLRLE
+157 AERGEPGEERWLRLE

-178 VGLLGYP
+178 IGLLGYP

-208 TTLNPILGVVNLPDH
+208 TTLNPILGVVDLSDH

-251 VERTKILIH
+251 IERTKILVH

-270 DPVEDYE
+270 DPIEDYE
-277 KINLE
+277 KINEE
-282 LQKYSARLARKKQ
+282 LRKYSEKLSRKKQ
-295 VVAANK
+295 IIAANK
-301 MDLLE
+301 IDMLG
-306 EDSDKLERLVDYM
+306 DSDNLERLKAYM
-319 AQQGVE
+319 DERGQE

-331 VTGEGMDKLLERVW
+331 MTGEGLEVLLERLW
-345 VLLEEYVEEA
+345 ELLETYVEEP
-355 EENAEEV
+355 EEIAEEV
-362 VYKAVRKQDFEVK
+362 VYKAQDKPDFEVK
-375 REGNAFVLTGSRI
+375 RADDGAFVITGPRI

-414 LDKLLKEHGVQEGN
+414 LDKLLKEKGICDGN
-428 TVRIGE
+428 TVRICE
-434 MEFEYHT
+434 MEFEYHE

>member
-1 MCMLCLFLYMRRQM
+1 
-15 RCHMFIDRARI
+15 MFIDRARI

-36 MSSFRRE
+36 MSSFRHE

-49 GPDGGDGGR
+49 GPNGGDGGQ
-58 GGNVILV
+58 GGNVVLV

-85 PGGKGAGA
+85 PGGKGEGS
-93 NCFGRDAEDLRITV
+93 NKYGRNAEELVITV
-107 PVGTVV
+107 PLGTIV
-113 KDEETD
+113 KDEETGQ
-119 TVIADLNHDGQEAVV
+119 VMADLSRDGQRAIV
-134 ARGGRGGRGNW
+134 AKGGRGGRGNW
-145 HFRSSANRVPTF
+145 HFRTSANRTPTF
-157 AEKGEPSQERWLRLE
+157 AERGEPGEERWLRLE

-223 RSFVMADIPGLIE
+223 RSFVMADIPGLID

-251 VERTKILIH
+251 IERTKILIH
-260 VLDVSGMEGR
+260 VIDVSGIEGR
-270 DPVEDYE
+270 DPIEDYE
-277 KINLE
+277 KINAE
-282 LQKYSARLARKKQ
+282 LAKYSEKLSRKQ
-295 VVAANK
+295 QIVAANK
-301 MDLLE
+301 IDLLG
-306 EDSDKLERLVDYM
+306 DSDNLERLMDYM
-319 AQQGVE
+319 AAHGVE

-331 VTGEGMDKLLERVW
+331 MTGEGMDKLLERVW
-345 VLLEEYVEEA
+345 TMLEEYVEEPD
-355 EENAEEV
+355 ETTEEV
-362 VYKAVRKQDFEVK
+362 VYKAQNKPDFEVK
-375 REGNAFVLTGSRI
+375 RDDDGAFVITGARI

-414 LDKLLKEHGVQEGN
+414 LDKLLQEHGIQDGN
-428 TVRIGE
+428 TVRIYS
-434 MEFEYHT
+434 MEFEYHK

>member
-1 MCMLCLFLYMRRQM
+1 
-15 RCHMFIDRARI
+15 MFIDRARI

-36 MSSFRRE
+36 MSSFRHE

-49 GPDGGDGGR
+49 GPNGGDGGQGGELLGAHGADR
-58 GGNVILV
+58 RAVVAGNVVLV

-85 PGGKGAGA
+85 PGGKGEGS
-93 NCFGRDAEDLRITV
+93 NKYGRNAEDLLITV
-107 PVGTVV
+107 PVGTIV
-113 KDEETD
+113 KDEETGQ
-119 TVIADLNHDGQEAVV
+119 VMADLSRDGQQAIV
-134 ARGGRGGRGNW
+134 AKGGRGGRGNW
-145 HFRSSANRVPTF
+145 HFRTSANRTPTF
-157 AEKGEPSQERWLRLE
+157 AERGEPGEERWLRLE

-223 RSFVMADIPGLIE
+223 RSFVMADIPGLID

-251 VERTKILIH
+251 IERTKILIH
-260 VLDVSGMEGR
+260 VIDVSGIEGR
-270 DPVEDYE
+270 DPIEDYE
-277 KINLE
+277 KINAE
-282 LQKYSARLARKKQ
+282 LAKYSEKLSRKQ
-295 VVAANK
+295 QIVAANK
-301 MDLLE
+301 IDLLG
-306 EDSDKLERLVDYM
+306 DSDNLERLMDYM
-319 AQQGVE
+319 AAHGVE

-331 VTGEGMDKLLERVW
+331 MTGEGMDKLLERVW
-345 VLLEEYVEEA
+345 TMLEEYVEEPD
-355 EENAEEV
+355 ETTEEV
-362 VYKAVRKQDFEVK
+362 VYKAQNKPDFEVK
-375 REGNAFVLTGSRI
+375 RDDDGAFVITGARI

-414 LDKLLKEHGVQEGN
+414 LDKLLQEHGIQDGN
-428 TVRIGE
+428 TVRIYS
-434 MEFEYHT
+434 MEFEYHK

>member
-1 MCMLCLFLYMRRQM
+1 
-15 RCHMFIDRARI
+15 MFIDRARI

-36 MSSFRRE
+36 MSSFRHE

-49 GPDGGDGGR
+49 GPNGGDGGQ
-58 GGNVILV
+58 GGNVVLV

-85 PGGKGAGA
+85 PGGKGEGS
-93 NCFGRDAEDLRITV
+93 NKYGRNAEDLVITV
-107 PVGTVV
+107 PLGTIV
-113 KDEETD
+113 KDEETGQ
-119 TVIADLNHDGQEAVV
+119 VMADLSRDGQRAIV
-134 ARGGRGGRGNW
+134 AKGGRGGRGNW
-145 HFRSSANRVPTF
+145 HFRTSANRTPTF
-157 AEKGEPSQERWLRLE
+157 AERGEPGEERWLRLE

-201 EVAAYHF
+201 DVAAYHF

-223 RSFVMADIPGLIE
+223 RSFVMADIPGLID

-251 VERTKILIH
+251 IERTKILIH
-260 VLDVSGMEGR
+260 VVDVSGIEGR
-270 DPVEDYE
+270 DPIEDYE
-277 KINLE
+277 KINAE
-282 LQKYSARLARKKQ
+282 LAKYSEKLARKRQ

-301 MDLLE
+301 IDLLG
-306 EDSDKLERLVDYM
+306 DSDNLERLMDYM
-319 AQQGVE
+319 TAHGVE

-331 VTGEGMDKLLERVW
+331 MTGEGMDKLLERVW
-345 VLLEEYVEEA
+345 TMLEEYVEEPD
-355 EENAEEV
+355 ETTEEV
-362 VYKAVRKQDFEVK
+362 VYKAQNKPDFEVK
-375 REGNAFVLTGSRI
+375 RDDDGAFVITGARI

-414 LDKLLKEHGVQEGN
+414 LDKFLQEHGIQDGN
-428 TVRIGE
+428 TVRIYS
-434 MEFEYHT
+434 MEFEYHK

>member
-1 MCMLCLFLYMRRQM
+1 
-15 RCHMFIDRARI
+15 MFIDRARI

-49 GPDGGDGGR
+49 GPDGGDGGH
-58 GGNVILV
+58 GGNVVLV

-85 PGGKGAGA
+85 PGGKGQGA
-93 NCFGRDAEDLRITV
+93 NCYGRNAEDLLITV
-107 PVGTVV
+107 PLGTIV
-113 KDEETD
+113 KDEESGQI
-119 TVIADLNHDGQEAVV
+119 IADLSHDGQQAIV
-134 ARGGRGGRGNW
+134 AKGGRGGRGNW
-145 HFRSSANRVPTF
+145 HFRSSSNRTPTF
-157 AEKGEPSQERWLRLE
+157 AERGEPGEERWLRLE

-178 VGLLGYP
+178 IGLLGYP

-208 TTLNPILGVVNLPDH
+208 TTLNPILGVVDLSDH

-251 VERTKILIH
+251 IERTKILVH

-270 DPVEDYE
+270 DPIEDYE
-277 KINLE
+277 KINEE
-282 LQKYSARLARKKQ
+282 LRKYSEKLSRKKQ
-295 VVAANK
+295 IIAANK
-301 MDLLE
+301 IDMLG
-306 EDSDKLERLVDYM
+306 DSDNLERLQAYM
-319 AQQGVE
+319 DERGQE

-331 VTGEGMDKLLERVW
+331 MTGEGLEVLLERLW
-345 VLLEEYVEEA
+345 DLLETYVEEP
-355 EENAEEV
+355 EEIAEEV
-362 VYKAVRKQDFEVK
+362 VYKAQDKPDFEVK
-375 REGNAFVLTGSRI
+375 RADDGAFVVTGPRI

-414 LDKLLKEHGVQEGN
+414 LDKLLKEKGICDGN
-428 TVRIGE
+428 TVRICE
-434 MEFEYHT
+434 MEFEYHE

>member
-1 MCMLCLFLYMRRQM
+1 
-15 RCHMFIDRARI
+15 MFIDRARI

-49 GPDGGDGGR
+49 GPDGGDGGH
-58 GGNVILV
+58 GGNVVLV

-85 PGGKGAGA
+85 PGGKGQGA
-93 NCFGRDAEDLRITV
+93 NCYGRNAEDLLITV
-107 PVGTVV
+107 PLGTIV
-113 KDEETD
+113 KDEESGQI
-119 TVIADLNHDGQEAVV
+119 IADLSHDGQQAIV
-134 ARGGRGGRGNW
+134 AKGGRGGRGNW
-145 HFRSSANRVPTF
+145 HFRSSSNRTPTF
-157 AEKGEPSQERWLRLE
+157 AERGEPGEERWLRLE

-178 VGLLGYP
+178 IGLLGYP

-208 TTLNPILGVVNLPDH
+208 TTLNPILGVVDLSDH

-251 VERTKILIH
+251 IERTKILVH

-270 DPVEDYE
+270 DPIEDYE
-277 KINLE
+277 KINEE
-282 LQKYSARLARKKQ
+282 LRKYSEKLSRKKQ
-295 VVAANK
+295 VIAANK
-301 MDLLE
+301 IDMLG
-306 EDSDKLERLVDYM
+306 DSDNLERLQAYM
-319 AQQGVE
+319 DERGQE

-331 VTGEGMDKLLERVW
+331 MTGEGLEVLLERLW
-345 VLLEEYVEEA
+345 DLLETYVEEP
-355 EENAEEV
+355 EEIAEEV
-362 VYKAVRKQDFEVK
+362 VYKAQDKPDFEVK
-375 REGNAFVLTGSRI
+375 RADDGAFVVTGPRI

-414 LDKLLKEHGVQEGN
+414 LDKLLKEKGICDGN
-428 TVRIGE
+428 TVRICE
-434 MEFEYHT
+434 MEFEYHE

>member
-1 MCMLCLFLYMRRQM
+1 
-15 RCHMFIDRARI
+15 MFIDRARI

-36 MSSFRRE
+36 MSSFRHE

-49 GPDGGDGGR
+49 GPNGGDGGQ
-58 GGNVILV
+58 GGNVVLV

-72 LVDFRFRRLFKAK
+72 LVDFRYRRLFKAK
-85 PGGKGAGA
+85 PGGKGEGS
-93 NCFGRDAEDLRITV
+93 NKYGRNAEDLLITV
-107 PVGTVV
+107 PLGTIV
-113 KDEETD
+113 KDEETGQ
-119 TVIADLNHDGQEAVV
+119 VMADLSRDGQRAIV
-134 ARGGRGGRGNW
+134 AKGGRGGRGNW
-145 HFRSSANRVPTF
+145 HFRTSANRTPTF
-157 AEKGEPSQERWLRLE
+157 AERGEPGEERWLRLE

-223 RSFVMADIPGLIE
+223 RSFVMADIPGLID

-251 VERTKILIH
+251 IERTKILIH
-260 VLDVSGMEGR
+260 VVDVSGIEGR
-270 DPVEDYE
+270 DPIEDYE
-277 KINLE
+277 KINAE
-282 LQKYSARLARKKQ
+282 LAKYSEKLARKRQ

-301 MDLLE
+301 IDLLG
-306 EDSDKLERLVDYM
+306 DSDNLERLMDYM
-319 AQQGVE
+319 AAHGVE

-331 VTGEGMDKLLERVW
+331 MTGEGMDKLLERVW
-345 VLLEEYVEEA
+345 TMLDEYVEEPD
-355 EENAEEV
+355 ETTEEV
-362 VYKAVRKQDFEVK
+362 VYKAQDKPDFEVK
-375 REGNAFVLTGSRI
+375 RDDDGAFVITGARI

-414 LDKLLKEHGVQEGN
+414 LDKLLQEHGIQDGN
-428 TVRIGE
+428 TVRIYS
-434 MEFEYHT
+434 MEFEYHK

>member
-1 MCMLCLFLYMRRQM
+1 
-15 RCHMFIDRARI
+15 MFIDRARI

-36 MSSFRRE
+36 MSSFRHE

-49 GPDGGDGGR
+49 GPNGGDGGQ
-58 GGNVILV
+58 GGNVVLV

-85 PGGKGAGA
+85 PGGKGEGS
-93 NCFGRDAEDLRITV
+93 NKYGRNAEDLLITV
-107 PVGTVV
+107 PLGTIV
-113 KDEETD
+113 KDEETGQ
-119 TVIADLNHDGQEAVV
+119 VMADLSRDGQRAIV
-134 ARGGRGGRGNW
+134 AKGGRGGRGNW
-145 HFRSSANRVPTF
+145 HFRTSANRTPTF
-157 AEKGEPSQERWLRLE
+157 AERGEPGEERWLRLE

-223 RSFVMADIPGLIE
+223 RSFVMADIPGLID

-251 VERTKILIH
+251 IERTKILIH
-260 VLDVSGMEGR
+260 VVDVSGIEGR
-270 DPVEDYE
+270 DPIEDYE
-277 KINLE
+277 KINAE
-282 LQKYSARLARKKQ
+282 LAKYSEKLARKRQ

-301 MDLLE
+301 IDLLG
-306 EDSDKLERLVDYM
+306 DSDNLERLMDYM
-319 AQQGVE
+319 TAHGVE

-331 VTGEGMDKLLERVW
+331 MTGEGMDKLLERVW
-345 VLLEEYVEEA
+345 TMLEEYVEEPD
-355 EENAEEV
+355 ETTEEV
-362 VYKAVRKQDFEVK
+362 VYKVQNKPDFEVK
-375 REGNAFVLTGSRI
+375 RDDDGAFVITGARI

-414 LDKLLKEHGVQEGN
+414 LDKFLQEHGIQDGN
-428 TVRIGE
+428 TVRIYS
-434 MEFEYHT
+434 MEFEYHK

>member
-1 MCMLCLFLYMRRQM
+1 
-15 RCHMFIDRARI
+15 MFIDRARI

-36 MSSFRRE
+36 MSSFRHE

-49 GPDGGDGGR
+49 GPNGGDGGQ
-58 GGNVILV
+58 GGNVVLV

-85 PGGKGAGA
+85 PGGKGEGS
-93 NCFGRDAEDLRITV
+93 NKYGRNAEDLLITV
-107 PVGTVV
+107 PLGTIV
-113 KDEETD
+113 KDEETGQ
-119 TVIADLNHDGQEAVV
+119 VMADLSRDGQRAIV
-134 ARGGRGGRGNW
+134 AKGGRGGRGNW
-145 HFRSSANRVPTF
+145 HFRTSANRTPTF
-157 AEKGEPSQERWLRLE
+157 AERGEPGEERWLRLE

-223 RSFVMADIPGLIE
+223 RSFVMADIPGLID

-251 VERTKILIH
+251 IERTKILIH
-260 VLDVSGMEGR
+260 VVDVSGIEGC
-270 DPVEDYE
+270 DPIEDYE
-277 KINLE
+277 KINAE
-282 LQKYSARLARKKQ
+282 LAKYSEKLARKRQ

-301 MDLLE
+301 IDLLG
-306 EDSDKLERLVDYM
+306 DSDNLERLMDYM
-319 AQQGVE
+319 TAHGVE

-331 VTGEGMDKLLERVW
+331 MTGEGMDKLLERVW
-345 VLLEEYVEEA
+345 TMLEEYVEEPD
-355 EENAEEV
+355 ETTEEV
-362 VYKAVRKQDFEVK
+362 VYKAQNKPDFEVK
-375 REGNAFVLTGSRI
+375 RDDDGAFVITGARI

-414 LDKLLKEHGVQEGN
+414 LDKLLQEHGIQDGN
-428 TVRIGE
+428 TVRIYS
-434 MEFEYHT
+434 MEFEYHK

>member
-1 MCMLCLFLYMRRQM
+1 
-15 RCHMFIDRARI
+15 MFIDRARI

-36 MSSFRRE
+36 MSSFRHE

-49 GPDGGDGGR
+49 GPNGGDGGQ
-58 GGNVILV
+58 GGNVVLV

-85 PGGKGAGA
+85 PGGKGEGS
-93 NCFGRDAEDLRITV
+93 NKYGRNAEDLLITV
-107 PVGTVV
+107 PLGTIV
-113 KDEETD
+113 KDEETGQ
-119 TVIADLNHDGQEAVV
+119 VMADLSRDGQRAIV
-134 ARGGRGGRGNW
+134 AKGGRGGRGNW
-145 HFRSSANRVPTF
+145 HFRTSANRTPTF
-157 AEKGEPSQERWLRLE
+157 AERGEPGEERWLRLE

-223 RSFVMADIPGLIE
+223 RSFVMADIPGLID

-251 VERTKILIH
+251 IERTKILIH
-260 VLDVSGMEGR
+260 VVDVSGIEGR
-270 DPVEDYE
+270 DPIEDYE
-277 KINLE
+277 KINAE
-282 LQKYSARLARKKQ
+282 LAKYSEKLARKRQ

-301 MDLLE
+301 IDLLG
-306 EDSDKLERLVDYM
+306 DSDNLERLMDYM
-319 AQQGVE
+319 TAHGVE

-331 VTGEGMDKLLERVW
+331 MTGEGMDKILERVW
-345 VLLEEYVEEA
+345 TMLEEYVEEPD
-355 EENAEEV
+355 ETTEEV
-362 VYKAVRKQDFEVK
+362 VYKAQNKPDFEVK
-375 REGNAFVLTGSRI
+375 RDDDGAFVITGARI

-414 LDKLLKEHGVQEGN
+414 LDKLLQEHGIQDGN
-428 TVRIGE
+428 TVRIYS
-434 MEFEYHT
+434 MEFEYHK

>member
-1 MCMLCLFLYMRRQM
+1 
-15 RCHMFIDRARI
+15 MFIDRARI

-36 MSSFRRE
+36 MSSFRHE

-49 GPDGGDGGR
+49 GPKGGDGGQ
-58 GGNVILV
+58 GGNVVLV

-85 PGGKGAGA
+85 PGGKGEGS
-93 NCFGRDAEDLRITV
+93 NKYGRNAEDLLITV
-107 PVGTVV
+107 PLGTIV
-113 KDEETD
+113 KDEETGQ
-119 TVIADLNHDGQEAVV
+119 VMADLSRDGQRAIV
-134 ARGGRGGRGNW
+134 AKGGRGGRGNW
-145 HFRSSANRVPTF
+145 HFRTSANRTPTF
-157 AEKGEPSQERWLRLE
+157 AERGEPGEERWLRLE

-223 RSFVMADIPGLIE
+223 RSFVMADIPGLID

-251 VERTKILIH
+251 IERTKILIH
-260 VLDVSGMEGR
+260 VVDVSGIEGR
-270 DPVEDYE
+270 DPIEDYE
-277 KINLE
+277 KINAE
-282 LQKYSARLARKKQ
+282 LAKYSEKLARKRQ

-301 MDLLE
+301 IDLLG
-306 EDSDKLERLVDYM
+306 DSDNLERLMDYM
-319 AQQGVE
+319 TAHGVE

-331 VTGEGMDKLLERVW
+331 MTGEGMDKLLERVW
-345 VLLEEYVEEA
+345 TMLEEYVEEPD
-355 EENAEEV
+355 EMTEEV
-362 VYKAVRKQDFEVK
+362 VYKAQNKPDFEVK
-375 REGNAFVLTGSRI
+375 RDDDGAFVITGARI

-414 LDKLLKEHGVQEGN
+414 LDKLLQEHGIQDGN
-428 TVRIGE
+428 TVRIYS
-434 MEFEYHT
+434 MEFEYHK